1 MVIGYNMGVFWT
13 ARVAGAHELVESR
26 KPVTKNTKNPDAMQR
41 QLETLQE
48 RVARLSAAVLRVS
61 ASLDLD
67 TVLQEA
73 VDSARAL
80 TGASY
85 GAIATVDEAGRPQQF
100 LSSGITPE
108 EHGRLAGWSGG
119 PQLFEHLRDL
129 PSPMRVADVPA
140 YLESLG
146 LATDLLPYK
155 TMQATP
161 MRHRGVHVGSFY
173 LTEKEGGQEFTDEDE
188 EVLVLFAAQAAAA
201 IANARAYRDEQRAR
215 ADLEA
220 LVDTSPVGVVVFDA
234 RTGRLVSLNREA
246 KRMVSGLGRPIDE
259 LLQTMTVRRADGREV
274 VLTELPLAQQLSSA
288 ETVRAEEIKLSA
300 PDGRSVKMLINATPI
315 PAEAGDVESLVVTM
329 QDLAPLEEL
338 ERMRAEFLA
347 MVSHELRAPLTSIKG
362 SAATVLDA
370 VPALDAAAMLQ
381 FFRLISEQSDH
392 MHGLIGD
399 LLDQGRIEAGTLS
412 VSPEPTA
419 VADLVEQARNTFLSA
434 GGRHAVRIDL
444 PEELPP
450 VMAARQRIVQVLSNV
465 LQRGEARARVVPDS
479 GDGGAGRRAR
489 GGLGAD
495 DGGGVPPDRLP
506 HLFRKHAGGAEAIP
520 SAATGSASVSS
531 SARGSWRPTAA
542 ASGPRARAWAGAP
555 ASPSRRRGRGSGP
568 RRRAGAA
575 RSRPDRR
582 RHARAGPG
590 GRGFVVDDD
599 QQMLRYVQDA
609 LTAAGYAPLVT
620 GAPDDVPGLVR
631 KHRPQLVLLDLVLP
645 GADGIELME
654 QVEELAD
661 LPVIFISAYGRD
673 EIVARALDAGAA
685 DYIVKPFSPTE
696 LTARVRAALR
706 RRAEPEPFV
715 LGELVVRYEQRR
727 VTVAGRPVELTPIEY
742 ELLRVLSLNAGRVL
756 TYHALRRQ
764 AWGERDRRGSSAD
777 RKLVTAVVRRLR
789 QKLAAADAAGPAYI
803 LNERGVGYRMP
814 DRDA

>member
-1 MVIGYNMGVFWT
+1 M
-13 ARVAGAHELVESR
+13 
-26 KPVTKNTKNPDAMQR
+26 TKNTKNPDALQH
-41 QLETLQE
+41 QLEALQE

-80 TGASY
+80 TGAGY
-85 GAIATVDEAGRPQQF
+85 GAVATVDEAGRPRQF

-108 EHGRLAGWSGG
+108 EHGRLAAWSGG
-119 PQLFEHLRDL
+119 PRLFEHLRDL

-161 MRHRGVHVGSFY
+161 MRHRGVYVGSFY
-173 LTEKEGGQEFTDEDE
+173 LTEKAGGLAFTDEDE

-201 IANARAYRDEQRAR
+201 IANARAYQDEQRAR

-220 LVDTSPVGVVVFDA
+220 LVETSPVGVVVFDA
-234 RTGRLVSLNREA
+234 RTGRVVSLNREA

-259 LLQTMTVRRADGREV
+259 LLRTMTVRRADGREV
-274 VLTELPLAQQLSSA
+274 ALRELPLAQQLSSA
-288 ETVRAEEIKLSA
+288 QTVRAEEIVLSA
-300 PDGRSVKMLINATPI
+300 PNGRSVKMLINATPI

-347 MVSHELRAPLTSIKG
+347 MVSHELRAPLISIKG

-370 VPALDAAAMLQ
+370 VPAPDPAAMRQ

-419 VADLVEQARNTFLSA
+419 VTDLVERARNTFLSA

-444 PEELPP
+444 PEDLPP
-450 VMAARQRIVQVLSNV
+450 AMADRQRIVQVLSN
-465 LQRGEARARVVPDS
+465 LFSNAARHAPESSPIRVTAAR
-479 GDGGAGRRAR
+479 DGVHVAVSV
-489 GGLGAD
+489 AD
-495 DGGGVPPDRLP
+495 DGRGVPPDRLP
-506 HLFRKHAGGAEAIP
+506 HLFRKYAGGTGSHPLRGGGTGLGLVICKGLVEAHGGRIWAESAGVGRGTRVTFTVPVAEAAGGGAEAP
-520 SAATGSASVSS
+520 GD
-531 SARGSWRPTAA
+531 
-542 ASGPRARAWAGAP
+542 AG
-555 ASPSRRRGRGSGP
+555 
-568 RRRAGAA
+568 
-575 RSRPDRR
+575 SRPEAPRDTS
-582 RHARAGPG
+582 
-590 GRGFVVDDD
+590 GRTSVLVVDDD
-599 QQMLRYVQDA
+599 QQMLRYVRDA
-609 LTAAGYAPLVT
+609 LAAAGYAPLVT

-631 KHRPQLVLLDLVLP
+631 KHRPQLVLLDLVFP
-645 GADGIELME
+645 GADGIALME

-673 EIVARALDAGAA
+673 EVVARALDAGAA

-715 LGELVVRYEQRR
+715 LGELVVRYDQRR

-742 ELLRVLSLNAGRVL
+742 DLLRVLSLNAGRVL
-756 TYHALRRQ
+756 TYHALRRK

-777 RKLVTAVVRRLR
+777 RKLVTAVARRLR
-789 QKLAAADAAGPAYI
+789 LKLADGDAGPAYI

-814 DRDA
+814 DPEA